1 MFLVYTL
8 TLALMI
14 SQLSTSLAEMEINTK
29 FFVSL
34 ATEVTQKKDVVIA
47 LFSLNLQMVTN
58 VGYDT
63 DPICVQ
69 LKLSLTSSRLNLS
82 SLYSM
87 IHKNFGVM
95 HSEK

>member
-1 MFLVYTL
+1 
-8 TLALMI
+8 MI

-82 SLYSM
+82 LLYSM
-87 IHKNFGVM
+87 ILKNFGVM
-95 HSEK
+95 R